1 LTVETPA
8 RFGKCSEAL
17 AVDYLGRCGYRIIER
32 NYRTTLGEIDIIAR
46 DGDTIA
52 FVEVKARRS
61 RRYGPAKG
69 ALTAAK
75 RRTISRVALLYLKA
89 TRQNNARARFDV
101 VAIDVSARGPA
112 IELIKNAF
120 PLSA

>member
-1 LTVETPA
+1 MKTPS
-8 RFGKCSEAL
+8 RFGRSSEAL
-17 AVDYLGRCGYRIIER
+17 AADFLGRCGYRVIER
-32 NYRTTLGEIDIIAR
+32 NYRTALGEIDIIAR

-89 TRQNNARARFDV
+89 TRQSGARARFDV
-101 VAIDVSARGPA
+101 VAIDASPRGPE

-120 PLSA
+120 PLVS

>member
-1 LTVETPA
+1 MKPPWQ
-8 RFGKCSEAL
+8 FGKSGESL
-17 AVDYLGRCGYRIIER
+17 AAVFLRNQGYRIIER
-32 NYRTTLGEIDIIAR
+32 NYRTALGEIDIVAR
-46 DGDTIA
+46 DGDTLV

-75 RRTISRVALLYLKA
+75 RRVISKVAQLYLKT
-89 TRQNNARARFDV
+89 TRQSSVRARFDV
-101 VAIDVSARGPA
+101 VAIDAAARGPE

-120 PLSA
+120 PLAR

>member
-1 LTVETPA
+1 MKTPA
-8 RFGKCSEAL
+8 RFGKSSERL
-17 AVDYLGRCGYRIIER
+17 AADFLHRLGYRIIER
-32 NYRTTLGEIDIIAR
+32 NYRTALGEIDIIAR
-46 DGDTIA
+46 DGDTIV

-75 RRTISRVALLYLKA
+75 RRTISRVALLYLK
-89 TRQNNARARFDV
+89 TTCQSGARARFDV
-101 VAIDVSARGPA
+101 VAIDTAPPGPE

-120 PLSA
+120 PLAA

>member
-1 LTVETPA
+1 MKTPSG
-8 RFGKCSEAL
+8 FGRSSEAL
-17 AVDYLGRCGYRIIER
+17 AADYLGRRGYRIIAR
-32 NYRTTLGEIDIIAR
+32 NYRTNLGEIDIIAR

-75 RRTISRVALLYLKA
+75 RRTICRVAQLYLKA
-89 TRQNNARARFDV
+89 TGQSGTRARFDV
-101 VAIDVSARGPA
+101 VAIDAAPCGPE

-120 PLSA
+120 PLVS